1 MVTLIKPK
9 ELSEILDISLKT
21 AYSKL
26 HDINTFK
33 FWELIIIKKHYNL
46 NFDDTVKLIEN
57 SQI

>member
-9 ELSEILDISLKT
+9 ELSEILDVSLKT
-21 AYSKL
+21 SYSKL

-33 FWELIIIKKHYNL
+33 FWELVIIKEHYNL

>member
-9 ELSEILDISLKT
+9 ELSEILNVTLKT
-21 AYSKL
+21 AYLKL

-33 FWELIIIKKHYNL
+33 FWELIIIKKYYNL

-57 SQI
+57 SRI

>member
-9 ELSEILDISLKT
+9 ELSEILNVSLKT
-21 AYSKL
+21 AYLKL

-33 FWELIIIKKHYNL
+33 LWELIIIKNYYNL
-46 NFDDTVKLIEN
+46 NFDDSVKLIEN

>member
-9 ELSEILDISLKT
+9 ELSEILDVSLKT

-26 HDINTFK
+26 HDISTFK
-33 FWELIIIKKHYNL
+33 FWELIILKKHYNL

>member
-9 ELSEILDISLKT
+9 ELSEILDVSLKT
-21 AYSKL
+21 SYSKL

-33 FWELIIIKKHYNL
+33 FRELIIIKKHYNI

>member
-9 ELSEILDISLKT
+9 ELSEILDVSLKT

-26 HDINTFK
+26 QDMNTFK
-33 FWELIIIKKHYNL
+33 FWELIIIKKQYNL